1 VGGHYSE
8 YQRLGDAAIRVLD
21 DFTPLV
27 ERISI
32 DEAFADVAGTE
43 HLFGSPAVIAQTVRT
58 RVREELKLPISVGV
72 ARTKHLAKIA
82 SQVAKPN
89 GLVVVDPAIEL
100 EWLHDLPVGLMW
112 GVGPVTQRKLA
123 AEGITTIGQLAAT
136 PGRTLEGLVGV
147 AASEK
152 LGALAFNRDPRE
164 IETDRRAHSVGAQS
178 ALGRKPFRTQIFR
191 PALYHLAD
199 RVGSRLRAKARAG
212 RTITV
217 RVRFADMRAVTRSIT
232 LPAPISATPIIA
244 EAAEDLVRAVR
255 DEFYPRERIITLV
268 AISISHLA
276 EDWAGQFE
284 LSFGLPGDNRRPG
297 TRRATARWDAD
308 RALDKVR
315 GRWGW
320 EAIGYGSVVL
330 ELEKTIPDAFRE
342 LAEKNL

>member
-1 VGGHYSE
+1 
-8 YQRLGDAAIRVLD
+8 LI
-21 DFTPLV
+21 
-27 ERISI
+27 
-32 DEAFADVAGTE
+32 
-43 HLFGSPAVIAQTVRT
+43 
-58 RVREELKLPISVGV
+58 
-72 ARTKHLAKIA
+72 
-82 SQVAKPN
+82 
-89 GLVVVDPAIEL
+89 VVDPAVEL
-100 EWLHDLPVGLMW
+100 EWLHDLPVELMW
-112 GVGPVTQRKLA
+112 GVGPVTKAKLN

-136 PGRTLEGLVGV
+136 PGRTLESLVGV

-152 LGALAFNRDPRE
+152 LGALAFNHDPRD

-212 RTITV
+212 RNVTV

-232 LPAPISATPIIA
+232 LPAAISATPIIA
-244 EAAEDLVRAVR
+244 EVAEDLVRSVR

-268 AISISHLA
+268 AISIAHLT

-315 GRWGW
+315 TRWGW
-320 EAIGYGSVVL
+320 EAIGYASVVL
-330 ELEKTIPDAFRE
+330 ELQKSVPDAFRE